1 MFSALHRIWRCLI
14 ERNINENVSVNKER
28 ENHREYN
35 KTRKYNSRNRKPGD
49 NNTKKPM
56 GKQKNFRYKQQKTN
70 SRHYEKHSD
79 RQEIA
84 AAGEVAA
91 VQQPKAV
98 TKPFSRNNKTQ
109 QPRGNARRGR
119 KGTSKLKIIPLGG
132 LEQIGMNITAF
143 EYEDSIVVVDCGLAF
158 PEDDMLG
165 IDLVIPDV
173 TYLKE
178 NISKVKGFVITHGH
192 EDHIGALPYILKEVN
207 VPVYSTKLTLGLIT
221 NKLKEHN
228 LVRSTKLK
236 EVKHGQVINLGDFSI
251 EFIKQIIVSR
261 MLLHSQF
268 IHLQELLSIQVTL
281 RWIIHRYLVMRS
293 ICSVLPRS
301 VRKVYLH

>member
-1 MFSALHRIWRCLI
+1 MS
-14 ERNINENVSVNKER
+14 ENINENVSVNKER

-91 VQQPKAV
+91 VQQPKAA

-228 LVRSTKLK
+228 LVPRQGAGPHAGRYCRRQGGHHQAGLPGGELRRGPGGRCGHPAGGCRAECAPDRSGFPQTADRRWKS
-236 EVKHGQVINLGDFSI
+236 GRS
-251 EFIKQIIVSR
+251 
-261 MLLHSQF
+261 
-268 IHLQELLSIQVTL
+268 HL
-281 RWIIHRYLVMRS
+281 
-293 ICSVLPRS
+293 
-301 VRKVYLH
+301 